1 MLPPAYNIPHDGA
14 IGRWLERLLASARRR
29 RLQLR
34 AYCDP
39 AEASRREV
47 AAAAVAMV
55 AATAIVAAGEGG
67 R

>member
-1 MLPPAYNIPHDGA
+1 MLSSAYNIQHDGA
-14 IGRWLERLLASARRR
+14 IGHWLERFLLAARRR

-47 AAAAVAMV
+47 AAAAVALL
-55 AATAIVAAGEGG
+55 AATAIGAAEECG

>member
-1 MLPPAYNIPHDGA
+1 MLPPAYTIPRDEA
-14 IGRWLERLLASARRR
+14 IGHWLERLLLAARRR

-47 AAAAVAMV
+47 AAAAVALL
-55 AATAIVAAGEGG
+55 AATAIVAAEECG